1 MENICKHL
9 GVCGS
14 CKLHTLNYEEQLFF
28 KIDQYQPLFNSF
40 LIKRLIFLDQN
51 RSNLELEQNLEFGT
65 MAMKLIMQ

>member
-28 KIDQYQPLFNSF
+28 KIDQYQPLFDSF
-40 LIKRLIFLDQN
+40 FNFLDI
-51 RSNLELEQNLEFGT
+51 LPIG
-65 MAMKLIMQ
+65 